1 MTRRTQNPAATLE
14 RHIRTRIRELR
25 QHLTQHPEDWVAH
38 AELASLIAQLDEVS

>member
-25 QHLTQHPEDWVAH
+25 QHLTQHPEDRTAH
-38 AELASLIAQLDEVS
+38 DELYSLRAQLDEVS